1 MLETRV
7 FLRLWVK
14 VLEGWRKDA
23 AALKRFGYLEP

>member
-1 MLETRV
+1 V